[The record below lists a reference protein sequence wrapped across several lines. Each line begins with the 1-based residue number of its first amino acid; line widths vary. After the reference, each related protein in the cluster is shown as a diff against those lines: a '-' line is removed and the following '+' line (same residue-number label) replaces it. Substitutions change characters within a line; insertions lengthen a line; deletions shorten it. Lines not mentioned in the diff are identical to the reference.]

1 MDGDRSFHSDYAKF
15 CRTPKLKPMKR
26 KVFIVI
32 SSGSF
37 NGKVVQNALELGG
50 RSDISQSNVLLICG
64 LPFVIHYQAFIHIAP
79 VIVWGA

>member
-1 MDGDRSFHSDYAKF
+1 MEGDRSFHSDYAKF

-37 NGKVVQNALELGG
+37 NGKVVRIALDLGST
-50 RSDISQSNVLLICG
+50 SDISQSNVLLICG
-64 LPFVIHYQAFIHIAP
+64 LLFVRLYQAFIHIAP